1 MNSQPQFWGIYPIN
15 NNNQQ
20 AHTLE
25 LDAFLGED
33 FGALGLLLEAVW
45 DLAAALALAMVWFQG
60 KLN

>member
-33 FGALGLLLEAVW
+33 FGALGLLLEAV
-45 DLAAALALAMVWFQG
+45 
-60 KLN
+60 

>member
-1 MNSQPQFWGIYPIN
+1 MNSQPQFWGIYQFN

-33 FGALGLLLEAVW
+33 LRALGLLLEAV
-45 DLAAALALAMVWFQG
+45 
-60 KLN
+60 